1 MKIIECP
8 RDAMQ
13 GISQYIP
20 AETKAEYINALLRV
34 GFDTIDFGSFVSPK
48 AIPQLRDTADVLNR
62 LDLEKTN
69 SSLLAIVANE
79 RGAKEACNF
88 EEINYLGFPFSIS
101 ETFQKR
107 NINSTISESYRRLS
121 AVREICFKHN
131 KKLVTYF
138 SMAFGNP
145 YGDEW
150 STYIVA
156 HWAEKLL
163 KDLEIKILSLS
174 DTIGTSNRENI
185 QFLFEKLIPEFPEVE
200 FGAHLHTTPQ
210 AWEEKVDAA
219 RKAGSSLG
227 AIVECVAEGVP
238 AGWGAPV
245 YAKLDGD
252 LAAAMMSIN
261 AVKGVEIGDG
271 FDAARLSGEEN
282 ADAMAPGKNAPEFAA
297 NHAGGT
303 AGGISTG
310 QPVVCRV
317 AFKPTSSILT
327 PVDSINSDGE
337 AVQVQTKGRHD
348 PCVGIRAVPVGEA
361 MMACVLLASP
371 GSAQRRPN
379 IVMIMADDLGG
390 RDLPVYG

>member
-121 AVREICFKHN
+121 AVRQICFKPN

-219 RKAGSSLG
+219 FKAGCRRFDSAIKGYGGCPMAEDQLTGNMPTENLLLYLKSKDATESIDFSMFDKAVDYSSK
-227 AIVECVAEGVP
+227 VFV
-238 AGWGAPV
+238 
-245 YAKLDGD
+245 
-252 LAAAMMSIN
+252 
-261 AVKGVEIGDG
+261 
-271 FDAARLSGEEN
+271 
-282 ADAMAPGKNAPEFAA
+282 
-297 NHAGGT
+297 T
-303 AGGISTG
+303 A
-310 QPVVCRV
+310 
-317 AFKPTSSILT
+317 
-327 PVDSINSDGE
+327 
-337 AVQVQTKGRHD
+337 
-348 PCVGIRAVPVGEA
+348 
-361 MMACVLLASP
+361 
-371 GSAQRRPN
+371 
-379 IVMIMADDLGG
+379 
-390 RDLPVYG
+390 

>member
-1 MKIIECP
+1 MMKIIECP

-219 RKAGSSLG
+219 FKAGCRRFDSAIKGYGGCPMAEDQLTGNMPTENLLLYLKSKDATESIDFSMFDKAVDYSSK
-227 AIVECVAEGVP
+227 VFV
-238 AGWGAPV
+238 
-245 YAKLDGD
+245 
-252 LAAAMMSIN
+252 
-261 AVKGVEIGDG
+261 
-271 FDAARLSGEEN
+271 
-282 ADAMAPGKNAPEFAA
+282 
-297 NHAGGT
+297 T
-303 AGGISTG
+303 A
-310 QPVVCRV
+310 
-317 AFKPTSSILT
+317 
-327 PVDSINSDGE
+327 
-337 AVQVQTKGRHD
+337 
-348 PCVGIRAVPVGEA
+348 
-361 MMACVLLASP
+361 
-371 GSAQRRPN
+371 
-379 IVMIMADDLGG
+379 
-390 RDLPVYG
+390 